1 VANKSVRYENM
12 PLRQSAI
19 LDAAAEAFSRVGYE
33 ATSIDYVADQIQATK
48 GSVYYY
54 YRSKG
59 DLFAAVHRRAMEM
72 NLESVAPIAADVAL
86 GADQRLRR
94 MAIEHTRL
102 MMEYTS
108 YQRVTVQG
116 VEMHLTGSLT
126 DAQRAEMQRL
136 IVMRDEYEA
145 LFREVIE
152 EGIVAGIFKSVDSH
166 LLVKPLLGALNW
178 TTMWYRRQPGET
190 DMQRLKVA
198 EDIADYVVD
207 GLRQT

>member
-1 VANKSVRYENM
+1 MANKSVRYENM

-48 GSVYYY
+48 GSVYFY

-72 NLESVAPIAADVAL
+72 SLESVAPIAADLAL

-94 MAIEHTRL
+94 MAVEHTRL

-198 EDIADYVVD
+198 EEIADYVVD